1 MHDLGLV
8 KNRPKNTFRF
18 LNLETHKVIMS
29 HNVIW
34 MDAVYGDYKKMLE
47 SDIMCIVEVD
57 DDDDSNDGLAISKK
71 E

>member
-1 MHDLGLV
+1 MQYMV
-8 KNRPKNTFRF
+8 TN
-18 LNLETHKVIMS
+18 
-29 HNVIW
+29 
-34 MDAVYGDYKKMLE
+34 KKMLE